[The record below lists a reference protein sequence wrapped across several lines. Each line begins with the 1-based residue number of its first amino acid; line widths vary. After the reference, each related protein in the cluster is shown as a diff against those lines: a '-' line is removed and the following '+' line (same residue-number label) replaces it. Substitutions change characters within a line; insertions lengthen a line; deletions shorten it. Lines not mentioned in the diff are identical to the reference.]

1 MGTAA
6 ANPILSQ
13 GHHGRPWQERIAN
26 AGFRSIAYSI
36 LIAVVLILW
45 GLGRRGSVPVTA
57 LSAQDDVG
65 LVMVGKSASAGQQS

>member
-13 GHHGRPWQERIAN
+13 GHHGKPWQERIAA

-36 LIAVVLILW
+36 LVAVVLILW
-45 GLGRRGSVPVTA
+45 GLSRRRSVPA
-57 LSAQDDVG
+57 AP
-65 LVMVGKSASAGQQS
+65 A

>member
-13 GHHGRPWQERIAN
+13 GHHGKPWQERIAA

-36 LIAVVLILW
+36 LVAVVLILW
-45 GLGRRGSVPVTA
+45 GLGRRPSVPA
-57 LSAQDDVG
+57 
-65 LVMVGKSASAGQQS
+65 GKQS